1 MLARV
6 VLGGCALS
14 RHTSLMAMTSL
25 PSRDCPHS
33 SLSSSQFRF
42 RSSHSPSNYHATT
55 ILSVRKNNEVVIV
68 GDGQVTHGD
77 VVLKPN
83 ARKVRRIGNTIV
95 AGFAGVTA
103 DALCLFELLE
113 QKLEAYPD
121 QLLRACVEM
130 AKAWRTGRE
139 LRRLEA
145 TMIVAN
151 HDISLTITGIGDVVQ
166 PHDGVI
172 AIGSGG
178 NYALAAARA
187 LLAIENEMS
196 AEEIAMLSMK
206 IAADMCI
213 YTNGNFVV
221 EKLTKDNKPTLPQN
235 DLTQTQL
242 EPQNDK
248 GINEDKKENK

>member
-1 MLARV
+1 M
-6 VLGGCALS
+6 
-14 RHTSLMAMTSL
+14 
-25 PSRDCPHS
+25 
-33 SLSSSQFRF
+33 
-42 RSSHSPSNYHATT
+42 HATT

-68 GDGQVTHGD
+68 GDGQVTQGD

-83 ARKVRRIGNTIV
+83 ARKVRRVGNTII

-121 QLLRACVEM
+121 QLLRASVEM

-178 NYALAAARA
+178 HYALAAARA
-187 LLAIENEMS
+187 LLAVENGMS

-206 IAADMCI
+206 IAAEMCI

-221 EKLTKDNKPTLPQN
+221 EKLTKVNNNVVNGSSSSPPQV
-235 DLTQTQL
+235 DTDIQL
-242 EPQNDK
+242 SSNQNQKNENLDVEKEK
-248 GINEDKKENK
+248 GSAEENK